1 MTPEKCMF
9 RIVWLV
15 QVWVKWQIVIPKEA
29 RNALWLDTWSDLNVI
44 FNHEKHIWFIKSQ
57 DMEKLIS
64 HINEKKWKQDFKM
77 IWISQ
82 VWSKWQIV
90 IPKEARSEL
99 NLEHWTDVAILL
111 VTLEDFSMIWIIRNN
126 HLQDFFNHVN
136 QMMKDVENLTNTKKG
151 I

>member
-1 MTPEKCMF
+1 MTHDKCMF

-15 QVWVKWQIVIPKEA
+15 QVWIKWQIVISKEA
-29 RNALWLDTWSDLNVI
+29 RSALWLDTWSDLNVI

-57 DMEKLIS
+57 D
-64 HINEKKWKQDFKM
+64 FKI

-136 QMMKDVENLTNTKKG
+136 QMMKDVENLTNT
-151 I
+151 

>member
-1 MTPEKCMF
+1 MTHDKCMF

-15 QVWVKWQIVIPKEA
+15 QLWIKWQIVIPKEA
-29 RNALWLDTWSDLNVI
+29 RSALWLDTWSDLNVI
-44 FNHEKHIWFIKSQ
+44 FNHEKHLWFIKSE
-57 DMEKLIS
+57 DMEKLMS
-64 HINEKKWKQDFKM
+64 HISIYKWKKDFKM

-136 QMMKDVENLTNTKKG
+136 QMMKDVENLTNT
-151 I
+151 